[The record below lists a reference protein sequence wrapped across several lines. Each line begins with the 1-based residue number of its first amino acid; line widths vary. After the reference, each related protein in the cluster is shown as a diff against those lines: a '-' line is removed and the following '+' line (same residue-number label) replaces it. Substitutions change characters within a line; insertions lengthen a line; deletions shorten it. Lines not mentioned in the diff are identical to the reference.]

1 MSYEQLA
8 YLHLATVVPDFA
20 IGTWLLVRRKGTPS
34 HRALGRVYLVLM
46 GVAALVSLCM
56 PARVGPQLLGHWG
69 LIHALRGAVCLLGG
83 TPGQHPGAPQQHGW

>member
-8 YLHLATVVPDFA
+8 YLHLATVVPAFA

-46 GVAALVSLCM
+46 VWQRRWFRCACP
-56 PARVGPQLLGHWG
+56 PA
-69 LIHALRGAVCLLGG
+69 
-83 TPGQHPGAPQQHGW
+83 